1 MAGDAEATRFVAR
14 RSTLLRAFGRLASR
28 RARRRYPSLPLRSL
42 EYTTPQA
49 RPIIYA
55 VGDFLET
62 DLRDGRMLARP
73 RGARWRQTTGAVSA
87 RLRPMGA
94 ICRYALAASW
104 RRPAYSP
111 ACCRRDSV
119 RIGRSCAHSLYHQA
133 ANPEEAQTLAS
144 VSELKVAKI
153 SASLAGEYE
162 IRAAGE
168 SAALF
173 SM

>member
-73 RGARWRQTTGAVSA
+73 RGAAMAANNRGRVSETKTHG
-87 RLRPMGA
+87 RHLPLRPG
-94 ICRYALAASW
+94 
-104 RRPAYSP
+104 PHHGG
-111 ACCRRDSV
+111 
-119 RIGRSCAHSLYHQA
+119 GRLTRQ
-133 ANPEEAQTLAS
+133 P
-144 VSELKVAKI
+144 
-153 SASLAGEYE
+153 
-162 IRAAGE
+162 AAGE
-168 SAALF
+168 TASG
-173 SM
+173 